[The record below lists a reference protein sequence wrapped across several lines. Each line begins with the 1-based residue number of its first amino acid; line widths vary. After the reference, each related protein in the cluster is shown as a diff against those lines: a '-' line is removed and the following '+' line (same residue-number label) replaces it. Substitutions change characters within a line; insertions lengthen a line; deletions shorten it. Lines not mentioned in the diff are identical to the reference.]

1 METSLAH
8 ISKIKFSSH
17 DFIDYKN
24 LSETGINKRYLT
36 KLKNVKL
43 IVKFYA
49 FFPVCANGCKIF
61 FILNILKI
69 LKYFYNQTL
78 LFFKKYH

>member
-49 FFPVCANGCKIF
+49 FFPVCANGCKIIF
-61 FILNILKI
+61 
-69 LKYFYNQTL
+69 YFEYFENFEIFL
-78 LFFKKYH
+78 